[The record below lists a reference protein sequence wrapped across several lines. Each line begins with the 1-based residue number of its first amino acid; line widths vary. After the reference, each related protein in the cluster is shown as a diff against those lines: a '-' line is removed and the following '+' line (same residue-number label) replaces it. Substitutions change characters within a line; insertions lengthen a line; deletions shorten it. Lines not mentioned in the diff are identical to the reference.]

1 MKARLLALFAVLGV
15 PLMVGAAA
23 PNPPAVVK
31 ARCSVCHGDA
41 GETAGEDFP
50 RLSGQ
55 HETYLAKQLRD
66 FQAGTRTGLMVRQA
80 RGLSEAEI
88 TAIARYYAAQPVP
101 APTAAPSDKLAAG
114 RSIYLN
120 GKPASS
126 VPPCMACHG
135 EAAHGTPQLP
145 RLATQHADYL
155 ERQLKDFTLRKR
167 TNDNAVMHEVA
178 ENLTPAEMRAV
189 AEYLASLR

>member
-1 MKARLLALFAVLGV
+1 MKMRLPALFLTLGV
-15 PLMVGAAA
+15 ALTAGAAA
-23 PNPPAVVK
+23 PSPPAVVK

-41 GETAGEDFP
+41 GETASEDFP

-66 FQAGTRTGLMVRQA
+66 FQAGKRTGLMVRQA
-80 RGLSEAEI
+80 KGLSDADI
-88 TAIARYYAAQPVP
+88 TAIARYFAAQPVP
-101 APTAAPSDKLAAG
+101 APTGAPSEKAAAG

-120 GKPASS
+120 GKPASG
-126 VPPCMACHG
+126 VPACMACHG

-145 RLATQHADYL
+145 RLAGQHADYL
-155 ERQLKDFTLRKR
+155 ERQLKDFNLRKR

-178 ENLTPAEMRAV
+178 ENLTPAEMRAL